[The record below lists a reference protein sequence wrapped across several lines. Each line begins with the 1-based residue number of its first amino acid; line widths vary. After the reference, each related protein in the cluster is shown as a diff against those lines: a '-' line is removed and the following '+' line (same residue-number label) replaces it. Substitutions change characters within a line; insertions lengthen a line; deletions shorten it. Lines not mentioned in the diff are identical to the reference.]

1 MTTLKLPQDDF
12 ILQGK
17 IYWRGEIHEG
27 FVYISKGKIMDFM
40 EEHHGADIH
49 GILLPKFFNAHI
61 HILDSSSAI
70 EPPRDLLS
78 AVGPNGFK
86 WKILKNID
94 WFFYRK
100 TLEFMKKTGTG
111 YYVEFHESQYADR
124 AKQISSEIG
133 LHGII
138 LGRVKIFPDGVGWST
153 SLGEP
158 PKKEG
163 ILGLH
168 HSEGY
173 HEDIEIALSY
183 KPHHLVH
190 MNHATKED
198 LKICIEENIP
208 IVVTPRSYLYFSLPI
223 KIKEFVDMD
232 AILMLGTD
240 NGMVSSP
247 DMRVEAEI
255 FWKLS
260 GMKVEKTLNYL
271 YKPYEI
277 FLGKNVLDKGSE
289 DWIIFE
295 EKNIYRLVRDWSFY
309 KPLGVNV

>member
-1 MTTLKLPQDDF
+1 MTILKLQQDDF
-12 ILQGK
+12 IFRGK
-17 IYWRGEIHEG
+17 LYWLGEICDG
-27 FVYISKGKIMDFM
+27 YLYISKGKIVDFM
-40 EEHHGADIH
+40 EEHHAADIC

-61 HILDSSSAI
+61 HILDSSSNT

-78 AVGPNGFK
+78 AVGCNGFK
-86 WKILKNID
+86 WKILENID
-94 WFFYRK
+94 WNYYRR

-124 AKQISSEIG
+124 AKQISSEMG
-133 LHGII
+133 MVGII
-138 LGRVKIFPDGVGWST
+138 LGRVKSFPDGVGWST

-158 PKKEG
+158 PKTEG

-183 KPHHLVH
+183 RPHHLVH

-198 LKICIEENIP
+198 LKICIEENVP

-223 KIKEFVDMD
+223 RIREFVDMG

-240 NGMVSSP
+240 NCMVSSP

-260 GMKVEKTLNYL
+260 GIRVEEVLKYL

-295 EKNIYRLVRDWSFY
+295 ESNIYRLVRDWSFHR
-309 KPLGVNV
+309 PVEANR